1 MFGSG
6 QPGDGALALSRGR
19 EEECVIA
26 RPDPLPAS
34 FVRNLLGGLT
44 AICILTSLLLVVF
57 QWNSASQLEKIALT
71 AFVFLS
77 SLAGIS
83 IYYADAKA
91 RWLKEPDPKIRLKG
105 LNNLK
110 REFRKMLILYIIPF
124 FLAAVV
130 IIVWQLLM
138 GKP

>member
-1 MFGSG
+1 MNT
-6 QPGDGALALSRGR
+6 
-19 EEECVIA
+19 
-26 RPDPLPAS
+26 

-71 AFVFLS
+71 VFVFLS
-77 SLAGIS
+77 GLAGIS

-110 REFRKMLILYIIPF
+110 RQFRKMLILYIIPF
-124 FLAAVV
+124 FLAALA
-130 IIVWQLLM
+130 IIVWQLLV